1 MAKYYT
7 EPLKAAGKALMALGN
22 IGAALLFVQSY
33 WTLDKL
39 SGLIASIIWLM
50 GCYSAGMILVGLGYR
65 REPRNANQNKE

>member
-7 EPLKAAGKALMALGN
+7 EPLKAAGKALIALGN
-22 IGAALLFVQSY
+22 VGAALLFVQSY

-50 GCYSAGMILVGLGYR
+50 GCYSAGMILVGMGYR
-65 REPRNANQNKE
+65 REPRNANHDEE